1 MIRSKRVSLEYIFA
15 FDILKFLSLK
25 YCIVIVQ
32 NYFKECELW
41 CTYICVQFL
50 TLKYLILIFFEILQ
64 HPFVGGAEASNGEG
78 LNRIFAERYN
88 CRKRRRSPF
97 TQNVPIFQ
105 FTIYTQLPI
114 VLVFLKMPFRQISL
128 ENIVVKGRNPPT
140 PFPPQDTYKQFWSDG
155 EFILFRAV
163 HNNMEMDGMAPP
175 NCAALAALYIIV

>member
-1 MIRSKRVSLEYIFA
+1 MSSEYGA
-15 FDILKFLSLK
+15 SDILKFLSETNRALLLVRTLLK
-25 YCIVIVQ
+25 NVNFDVR
-32 NYFKECELW
+32 
-41 CTYICVQFL
+41 ICDQS
-50 TLKYLILIFFEILQ
+50 LKYLTIIDTFEILQ

-140 PFPPQDTYKQFWSDG
+140 PFPPQNTYKQFWSDG

-163 HNNMEMDGMAPP
+163 HNNMEMDGMGSP
-175 NCAALAALYIIV
+175 NCSVVYIPTSL

>member
-1 MIRSKRVSLEYIFA
+1 MLLVRTLLKNVN
-15 FDILKFLSLK
+15 FDVRICDQSLK
-25 YCIVIVQ
+25 Y
-32 NYFKECELW
+32 
-41 CTYICVQFL
+41 L
-50 TLKYLILIFFEILQ
+50 TIIDTFEILQ
-64 HPFVGGAEASNGEG
+64 LPFVGGAEASNGEG

-140 PFPPQDTYKQFWSDG
+140 PFPPQNTYKQFWSDT
-155 EFILFRAV
+155 EFILFR
-163 HNNMEMDGMAPP
+163 PSQ
-175 NCAALAALYIIV
+175 

>member
-1 MIRSKRVSLEYIFA
+1 MFGVL
-15 FDILKFLSLK
+15 
-25 YCIVIVQ
+25 
-32 NYFKECELW
+32 FKECELW
-41 CTYICVQFL
+41 CTYIGDQFL

-114 VLVFLKMPFRQISL
+114 VLVFLKMPFRQISS
-128 ENIVVKGRNPPT
+128 ENIVVKGRNPP
-140 PFPPQDTYKQFWSDG
+140 PFPLK
-155 EFILFRAV
+155 ILTSNFGQTV
-163 HNNMEMDGMAPP
+163 NLYCLGQCTIIWKWMGWPVSTTVQSWGTFQQLN
-175 NCAALAALYIIV
+175 ALNFCNSTKMLGYSSIHTMMQPV